1 MENVPALDEC
11 ARELQRFANFSRK
24 QGVGLSLFNC
34 SKGVLETPSLP
45 GSAGEKAWFLFPVT
59 NRKRGSIQPSS
70 RFSSPPGDL
79 QSLQDCFSPQS
90 LSWSYKDLLPANISK
105 RTEFYFACITCPT
118 ARKRDDCTPIELWE
132 KLSINNPLYSMLDA
146 KAFYGTPPTAEP
158 LISVTKKEHIRQL

>member
-1 MENVPALDEC
+1 MWKMPLLSMNVPGSC
-11 ARELQRFANFSRK
+11 SGLQTFPGSRK
-24 QGVGLSLFNC
+24 WGFPC
-34 SKGVLETPSLP
+34 STAARAYLKLP
-45 GSAGEKAWFLFPVT
+45 AFPDQPEKAWSLFPVT

-70 RFSSPPGDL
+70 RFLSPPGDL

-90 LSWSYKDLLPANISK
+90 LSWPYKDLLPANISK

-146 KAFYGTPPTAEP
+146 KAFYGTPPTEEP
-158 LISVTKKEHIRQL
+158 LIPVTKKEHIR

>member
-1 MENVPALDEC
+1 MWKIFLLSMNVPGSC
-11 ARELQRFANFSRK
+11 SGLQTFPGSRK
-24 QGVGLSLFNC
+24 RGFPCSTAARAYLKLPAFPDQPAKRRGL
-34 SKGVLETPSLP
+34 
-45 GSAGEKAWFLFPVT
+45 LFPVT

-70 RFSSPPGDL
+70 RFLSPPGDL

-90 LSWSYKDLLPANISK
+90 LSWPYKDLLPANISK

-146 KAFYGTPPTAEP
+146 KAFYGTPPTAEA
-158 LISVTKKEHIRQL
+158 LISVTKKEHIR